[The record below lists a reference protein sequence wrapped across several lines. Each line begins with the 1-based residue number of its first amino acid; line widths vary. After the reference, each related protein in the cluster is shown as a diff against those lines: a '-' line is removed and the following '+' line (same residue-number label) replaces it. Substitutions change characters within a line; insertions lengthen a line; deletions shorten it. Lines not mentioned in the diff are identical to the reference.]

1 MKDDGKHEKFDL
13 DNLPNPN
20 ADEDED
26 EDFSTKDDY
35 KQQLLKAY
43 MKGDY
48 ETTRNV
54 LRIS

>member
-1 MKDDGKHEKFDL
+1 MEDGGKHEELDL
-13 DNLPNPN
+13 DNLPD
-20 ADEDED
+20 AKD